1 MHHQVD
7 KIVRTLLKTHG
18 PIQYTTFVDICVY
31 EKESSCHCVFRK
43 STQTFVVLIYTLEMY
58 IGKKCFTLLTGKYDF
73 EILTEKY
80 DFVGF

>member
-7 KIVRTLLKTHG
+7 KIVRTLLKTRG

-31 EKESSCHCVFRK
+31 EKDSSCHCVFRK